1 MTQPANSGISTDTG
15 ASSVDRAAVLSR
27 NDRWLRTVVL
37 SRVGEPQA
45 VDEVLQEVALAAV
58 AQPVAPI
65 RWAPWLYRLAVRQA
79 LLYRRKQGRERRRVD
94 RYADEVRNSPCSS
107 EYDPLKLLLA
117 AEKRGRIRDAVAG
130 LPRRDADILLLKYTE
145 DWSYRELAEHLG
157 LTESAVEARLH
168 RARRRLRSELARL
181 QVIEVKP

>member
-1 MTQPANSGISTDTG
+1 MTPPAKPGDPRESSGPPS
-15 ASSVDRAAVLSR
+15 DRAGVLSR
-27 NDRWLRTVVL
+27 NERWLRTVVS

-58 AQPVAPI
+58 AQPVTPVQ
-65 RWAPWLYRLAVRQA
+65 WAPWLYRLAVRQA

-94 RYADEVRNSPCSS
+94 RYAGEKGSTAQIS
-107 EYDPLKLLLA
+107 EYDPLHLLLA
-117 AEKRGRIRDAVAG
+117 AEKRERVRKAVRS

-145 DWSYRELAEHLG
+145 DWSYRELADHLG

-168 RARRRLRSELARL
+168 RARRRLRGELARL